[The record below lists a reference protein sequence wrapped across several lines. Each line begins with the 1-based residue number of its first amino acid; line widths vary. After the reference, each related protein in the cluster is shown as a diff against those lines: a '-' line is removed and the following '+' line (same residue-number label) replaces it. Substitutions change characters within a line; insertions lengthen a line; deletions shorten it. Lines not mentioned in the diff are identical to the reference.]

1 MSKSLKNLV
10 IVESPAKSKTITKY
24 LGKGFQV
31 MASYGHLRDLPSSTI
46 GVDIDNNFE
55 PSYKTIKGK
64 TKLVNDLKK
73 AVKEADK
80 VWLATDP
87 DREGEAIAWHFMH
100 ATNLPKEK
108 TERIVFNEITKEAVL
123 SAIENPRDLNEALVD
138 AQQARRIL
146 DRLIGY
152 KLSPILSKKIRR
164 GLSAGRVQSV
174 ALKLLCERER
184 EIQAFIPE
192 EYWTIEV
199 DLKDDDGNVL
209 KAKVFAEGDE
219 KNKLELPN
227 EAAAKRVV
235 DILESNDYSIQV
247 IHKKDVKRN
256 PAKPFTTS
264 TLQQEAAKKLYW
276 TANRTMRVAQQLY
289 EGVEIDGENTG
300 LITYMRTDSTRLS
313 DQALTNSKKLIEES
327 YGQEYLSATAGTA
340 TKPKKEDKNIQDA
353 HEAIRPSYVF
363 RTPDEMEPLLEED
376 QYKLYKLIWER
387 LVASQMAPAQ
397 LEQTSIIINSGDI
410 LLKVTGQVVVFD
422 GFLKVYEETDE
433 DKEGSE
439 QDRRLPACSEG
450 QALKKEQL
458 DAEQKFTQ
466 PPRRYSEASL
476 VKTLEEKGIGR
487 PSTYAPTISTIV
499 DRHYV
504 EREQRRLTPT
514 KLGLCVDEQLAA
526 FFSDII
532 DYNFTAEMETKLD
545 DIMTGQH
552 KWQDILKDFYKP
564 FSKLVENADENMEK
578 IKFGERELG
587 KHPETGDTIYV
598 KLGRYGP
605 MVQCG
610 DFDEEDESVKP
621 KFAGIPKE
629 LDMDEIELEEA
640 LKLFSLPRDVG
651 VYENE
656 DVIAAIGRFGPYLRH
671 KGSFTSLGE
680 VDPYTVDIDTAIK
693 LIEEKRE
700 ADKNKF
706 IHVWEENDPPVK
718 VIKGR
723 FGPYISVGKKNVK
736 IPKDVIPEDLTLE
749 KCLELEKA
757 APAKKKAKRK
767 KKK

>member
-1 MSKSLKNLV
+1 MAKQLKHLV

-31 MASYGHLRDLPSSTI
+31 MASYGHLRDLPSSNI
-46 GVDIDNNFE
+46 GIDVENDFE

-73 AVKEADK
+73 AVQKADK

-100 ATNLPKEK
+100 ATNLEKEK
-108 TERIVFNEITKEAVL
+108 TERIVFNEITKDAVL
-123 SAIENPRDLNEALVD
+123 AAIENPRELNEDLVD

-184 EIQAFIPE
+184 EIQAFVPE

-199 DLKDDDGNVL
+199 DLKDGKGNTL
-209 KAKVFAEGDE
+209 HAKAFAEGND
-219 KNKLELPN
+219 KNKLVLAN
-227 EAAAKRVV
+227 EADAKRVV
-235 DILESNDYSIQV
+235 DILESNPYSIQS
-247 IHKKDVKRN
+247 INKKDLKRN

-289 EGVEIDGENTG
+289 EGLEIDGENVG
-300 LITYMRTDSTRLS
+300 LITYMRTDSTRIS
-313 DQALTNSKKLIEES
+313 DQSVANTKKLVEES
-327 YGQEYLSATAGTA
+327 FGKEYLGVSGQ
-340 TKPKKEDKNIQDA
+340 KKETKKDDKAIQDA

-363 RTPDEMEPLLEED
+363 RRPEDLESLLEED
-376 QYKLYKLIWER
+376 QYKLYKLIWDR

-410 LLKVTGQVVVFD
+410 LLKVTGQVVKFD

-433 DKEGSE
+433 EKDGNDGS
-439 QDRRLPACSEG
+439 RRLPACEEG
-450 QALKKEQL
+450 QPLTKEKL
-458 DAEQKFTQ
+458 ESEQKFTQ
-466 PPRRYSEASL
+466 PPRRYSEAAL

-487 PSTYAPTISTIV
+487 PSTYAPTIGTIIERRYV
-499 DRHYV
+499 DRD
-504 EREQRRLTPT
+504 QRRLTPT
-514 KLGLCVDEQLAA
+514 KLGMVVDEKLAA
-526 FFSDII
+526 FFSEII
-532 DYNFTAEMETKLD
+532 DYNFTAQMETQLD
-545 DIMTGQH
+545 EITMGKH
-552 KWQDILKDFYKP
+552 RWQDIIKEFYSP
-564 FSKLVENADENMEK
+564 FEKLIDVADEEMEK
-578 IKFGERELG
+578 IKFGERTLG
-587 KHPETGDTIYV
+587 THPETGDTVYV

-610 DFDEEDESVKP
+610 DFDDEDESVKP
-621 KFAGIPKE
+621 KFAGIPDDI
-629 LDMDEIELEEA
+629 DMDEIDLDGA
-640 LKLFSLPRDVG
+640 LKLFSLPREVG
-651 VYENE
+651 DFEGATVT
-656 DVIAAIGRFGPYLRH
+656 AAIGRFGPYLKH
-671 KGSFTSLGE
+671 QSSFVSLGD
-680 VDPYTVDIDTAIK
+680 VDPYTVDIETSIK
-693 LIEEKRE
+693 LIEEKRI
-700 ADKNKF
+700 ADKDKF

-736 IPKDVIPEDLTLE
+736 IPKDIAPEDLTLE

-757 APAKKKAKRK
+757 APAKKRKARK